1 MDVRVKIGRYAGE
14 IQDIPAPEAKLMLA
28 DGRAEDPY
36 AEPAEQAIDA
46 PIEPQALPAKPKK
59 NKR

>member
-36 AEPAEQAIDA
+36 VEPVSEEPAEPKAVPVQ
-46 PIEPQALPAKPKK
+46 PKK
-59 NKR
+59 RKQ